1 MGYEGAIAIMQT
13 LSTNTALRH
22 LDLSSNFI
30 ICDSEAQATALLE
43 PLKSNSTL
51 NELILETNMLG
62 RFCVPEVISIWQN
75 NQGLTDFNLKR
86 NFIGNEGVNQITRL
100 PEFTNRPGLSLSE
113 NNISLELMEVI
124 HLTP

>member
-1 MGYEGAIAIMQT
+1 M
-13 LSTNTALRH
+13 
-22 LDLSSNFI
+22 SSNFI

-86 NFIGNEGVNQITRL
+86 NFICNEGVNQITRL